1 MWPPRNIQSAGSTWA
16 NKPLASSVPSFSRW
30 LMTDLGTSGI
40 DMYSNGVDWF
50 PVNGAA
56 LLAQQH
62 ATVTYISPA
71 ATYTAVTYANNGGFV
86 RLQSAGIHGLTGG
99 LLPAQIYVNW
109 SAGTGVS
116 GLVTVTSVDSVNNL
130 TLATAYD
137 VGLGTPA
144 PVLVG
149 SPATLFSYTVP
160 AGLMGVLGQLN
171 FDVYATLSGTPGS
184 TITTATLGGSTLCT
198 TNQVVAVE
206 LNAIGFITNTST
218 NTQFGNFGMI
228 RVTTANTAN
237 TATTSAINTINS
249 TTFTINAQLGNVL
262 GTYKL
267 QRVNLSLSK

>member
-50 PVNGAA
+50 PVNGSA

-62 ATVTYISPA
+62 SSVICISPA

-86 RLQSAGIHGLTGG
+86 QLQSAGIHGLTGG

-130 TLATAYD
+130 TLATAYA

-149 SPATLFSYTVP
+149 SPAPVFSYTVP
-160 AGLMGVLGQLN
+160 AGLMGTLGQL
-171 FDVYATLSGTPGS
+171 
-184 TITTATLGGSTLCT
+184 
-198 TNQVVAVE
+198 
-206 LNAIGFITNTST
+206 
-218 NTQFGNFGMI
+218 
-228 RVTTANTAN
+228 
-237 TATTSAINTINS
+237 
-249 TTFTINAQLGNVL
+249 
-262 GTYKL
+262 
-267 QRVNLSLSK
+267 SLDM